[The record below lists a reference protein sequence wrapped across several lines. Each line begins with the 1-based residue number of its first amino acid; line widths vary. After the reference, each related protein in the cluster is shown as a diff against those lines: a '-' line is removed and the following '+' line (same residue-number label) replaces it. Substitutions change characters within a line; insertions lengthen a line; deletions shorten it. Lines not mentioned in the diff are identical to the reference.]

1 MKKINFF
8 KTLFAIAIS
17 LTLVQCTSDDVIP
30 GPQGPQGPAG
40 INGTN
45 GTNGTNGIDGGQV
58 CLSCHNVDYG
68 VVQPATFA
76 VSGHASGSALPG
88 RSGGCLTCHSD
99 AGYKASY
106 ASGNISAGIPG
117 LTDAN
122 SGIINCTTCHAGGHA
137 SSAVAISGK
146 DAALRSAGFYKLAV
160 PSSTGAD
167 IIIDY
172 KNNSNNCI
180 HCHQSRRS
188 DVTGLTPNATTGLIS
203 LSTHTGPHYGN
214 QVALLE
220 GMFGAELIGPNAPA
234 YPAKGSATHRK
245 GASCTSCHMG
255 AVKNGK
261 GNHTMRPVLDNCKTC
276 HTGAGV
282 TTYNING
289 GQTKIKNLMLELAEE
304 LVRVSPET
312 YVIYNYTG
320 SKSLPAANRPIDH
333 VNYHDNDLS
342 LLNQSGATAH
352 KDNDRAVRSAKAY
365 WNWRY
370 IYQDHSYG
378 LHNPVYADAL
388 LKNTIANLK
397 LLP

>member
-1 MKKINFF
+1 MGA
-8 KTLFAIAIS
+8 T
-17 LTLVQCTSDDVIP
+17 
-30 GPQGPQGPAG
+30 GPAG
-40 INGTN
+40 VNGTN
-45 GTNGTNGIDGGQV
+45 GTNGTNGIDGGNV

-76 VSGHASGSALPG
+76 TSGHASGAALPG
-88 RSGGCLTCHSD
+88 RAGGCLTCHSD
-99 AGYKASY
+99 EGYKKSFAI
-106 ASGNISAGIPG
+106 GNISAAIPG

-122 SGIINCTTCHAGGHA
+122 AGIINCTTCHSGGHA
-137 SSAVAISGK
+137 SSALAISGK
-146 DAALRSAGFYKLAV
+146 DVALRAPSAYKLAV
-160 PSSTGAD
+160 KSDLGTD
-167 IIIDY
+167 VIIDY

-188 DVTGLTPNATTGLIS
+188 GVTGIAPNATTGNIS

-220 GMFGAELIGPNAPA
+220 GMFGAELVGPGAPA
-234 YPAKGSATHRK
+234 YPAKGTAVHRT

-255 AVKNGK
+255 AAKDGA
-261 GNHTMRPVLDNCKTC
+261 GNHTMTPVIDNCKKC

-282 TTYNING
+282 VNANING

-320 SKSLPAANRPIDH
+320 SKSFPAANTPIDH
-333 VNYHDNDLS
+333 VAYHDNDLS
-342 LLNQSGATAH
+342 LLNQGGATAH
-352 KDNDRAVRSAKAY
+352 KDNDKAVRSAKAF

-378 LHNPVYADAL
+378 LHNPKYAESL

-397 LLP
+397 QLP